1 MRTEDGVVFIAFLG
15 SDDMKFATFSIY
27 FAHIG
32 ASRNA
37 ITSHNIF
44 NPSTADVKCSRNFVI
59 SEQQDR
65 HHQDFATCL
74 SQMMTMAAWRSMVF
88 NFGNFSL
95 RDTIAITIKKR

>member
-1 MRTEDGVVFIAFLG
+1 
-15 SDDMKFATFSIY
+15 MKFATFSIY

-65 HHQDFATCL
+65 HQDFAICM
-74 SQMMTMAAWRSMVF
+74 SESDDDNGGGMVF

-95 RDTIAITIKKR
+95 RDTIAITIKKKVIYPQFYDFFLKF